1 MALTEDGGLHPS
13 HYVTKNDEEPN
24 SFTYMR
30 SELDLVC
37 RIAVQRANMRC
48 RGKTRSE
55 RVRSEAL
62 IPHEVRQFNTVGY
75 NPQ

>member
-1 MALTEDGGLHPS
+1 MALTEDGGLYPS

-30 SELDLVC
+30 RELEPGC
-37 RIAVQRANMRC
+37 RITVQRANMRR

-62 IPHEVRQFNTVGY
+62 IPHEVRRFTTVGY